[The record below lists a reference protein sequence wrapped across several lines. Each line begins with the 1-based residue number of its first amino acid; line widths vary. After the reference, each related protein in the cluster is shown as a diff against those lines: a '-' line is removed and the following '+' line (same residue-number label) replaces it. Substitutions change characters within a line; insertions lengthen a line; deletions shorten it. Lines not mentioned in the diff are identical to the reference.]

1 LDNLVNSW
9 PPASRQSVNRIFPGF
24 VKSAGFTRTA
34 SAAACRVARLNLRR
48 EALFFEPVIEVGD
61 VFAVAEFTADGIP
74 VPNQG
79 LFDDWKVASEQDD

>member
-1 LDNLVNSW
+1 
-9 PPASRQSVNRIFPGF
+9 
-24 VKSAGFTRTA
+24 
-34 SAAACRVARLNLRR
+34 VARLNLRR

-61 VFAVAEFTADGIP
+61 VFAVAEFTGDGIP

>member
-1 LDNLVNSW
+1 
-9 PPASRQSVNRIFPGF
+9 
-24 VKSAGFTRTA
+24 
-34 SAAACRVARLNLRR
+34 VARLNLRR